1 MKNRYPWI
9 SVKQGFDIS
18 YSTGLAM
25 VDRLE
30 AVATFARLL
39 ERSDKEALDAIS
51 RILVILKEAK
61 QPWQ

>member
-1 MKNRYPWI
+1 
-9 SVKQGFDIS
+9 
-18 YSTGLAM
+18 M